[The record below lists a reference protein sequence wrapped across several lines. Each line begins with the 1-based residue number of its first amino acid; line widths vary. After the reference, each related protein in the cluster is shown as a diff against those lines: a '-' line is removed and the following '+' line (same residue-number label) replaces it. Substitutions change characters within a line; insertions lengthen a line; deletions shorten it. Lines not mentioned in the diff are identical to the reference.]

1 MEKNT
6 RDRWFKV
13 SDLTSLTL
21 QVKNVRHR
29 SAAGR
34 YDVLES
40 VLHGLLSG
48 WHMAT
53 DENKI
58 LLEQK
63 QKGSTADDKDENE
76 TPLFTVTDAG
86 ISKVCYIYHLQ
97 FNLHLDTQ

>member
-1 MEKNT
+1 
-6 RDRWFKV
+6 
-13 SDLTSLTL
+13 
-21 QVKNVRHR
+21 
-29 SAAGR
+29 
-34 YDVLES
+34 
-40 VLHGLLSG
+40 
-48 WHMAT
+48 MAT